1 MSALGPYLSTPTFNQ
16 SSKSGAQKPGWYSRL
31 IYSYNYHDN
40 KQPYALD
47 EDAFGQLAS
56 FAPENQ
62 RGTYIFPAG
71 YLDSINALG
80 RRYRVKGSFLYD
92 TKTNTNQALNFKVG
106 VTGTAGTPFVRNSDG
121 NTHRFAGYNSVVD
134 VPVTFEADII
144 IVAKESTSW
153 YYKVSGFYQYEWQ
166 DYANGGTN
174 NKDVFVPIHQTDVFS
189 SVNPANQVKIFMII
203 GSSANCNLIPIYFT
217 IEEIG

>member
-31 IYSYNYHDN
+31 IYSYNFHNN

-47 EDAFGQLAS
+47 DDSFGQIEYN
-56 FAPENQ
+56 APENR
-62 RGTYIFPAG
+62 RGSYVFPAG
-71 YLDSINALG
+71 YLDSINAFG
-80 RRYRVKGSFLYD
+80 RRYRVKGSFLYN
-92 TKTNTNQALNFKVG
+92 TKGNIGQALNFKVG
-106 VTGTAGTPFVRNSDG
+106 LTGTAGTPFIRNSDG
-121 NTHRFAGYNSVVD
+121 NTHRFAGYNSVDD
-134 VPVTFEADII
+134 VPVTFEADIM

-166 DYANGGTN
+166 EYASGGSN
-174 NKDVFVPIHQTDVFS
+174 LKDVFVPIHQTDVFS

-203 GSSANCNLIPIYFT
+203 GSSGNCNLIPIYFT